1 MRIIFNA
8 KYNSH
13 TNNLFYK
20 SKITKVKDIFRK
32 ESILITHKYKNNNLP
47 KEIQKIFADNI
58 QTTQIST
65 RYINTKDIIPKRTI
79 GNNNTIANILD
90 KWNENATWAS
100 STNKIGELKRLININ
115 LNKWEICEI
124 NNCYICNN

>member
-1 MRIIFNA
+1 MESDIRGA
-8 KYNSH
+8 S
-13 TNNLFYK
+13 L
-20 SKITKVKDIFRK
+20 KDI
-32 ESILITHKYKNNNLP
+32 
-47 KEIQKIFADNI
+47 
-58 QTTQIST
+58 TTL
-65 RYINTKDIIPKRTI
+65 YCYLETI
-79 GNNNTIANILD
+79 GTNNTIANILD